1 MTNTPTDTL
10 ARLRAALEKDPIRP
24 GSEWGDDDGC
34 VLWFDLPIEEPP
46 YCGEPGDEYF
56 PWVTTPIE
64 DLHWCPLPE
73 AVFMFAGDPLRN
85 AAPALLDV
93 VESALRLTL
102 ADGLQQICGQ
112 PVAKQALRRLQDALA
127 RLGEAT

>member
-1 MTNTPTDTL
+1 MSAPTDIV

-24 GSEWGDDDGC
+24 GSEWGDEDGC

-46 YCGEPGDEYF
+46 YCGEPTDENF
-56 PWVTTPIE
+56 PWVSTPIE

-85 AAPALLDV
+85 HAPALLDCA
-93 VESALRLTL
+93 EALTKVLRYFE
-102 ADGLQQICGQ
+102 ADDRHS
-112 PVAKQALRRLQDALA
+112 VADPAFPLKDVREALE
-127 RLGEAT
+127 RLGGQA